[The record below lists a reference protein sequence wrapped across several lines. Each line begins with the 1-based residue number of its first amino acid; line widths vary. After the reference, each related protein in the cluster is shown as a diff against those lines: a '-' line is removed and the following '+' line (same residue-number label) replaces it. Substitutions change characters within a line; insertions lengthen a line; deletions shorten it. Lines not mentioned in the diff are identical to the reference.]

1 MWWFKSRPK
10 QRKVAKREDRFTV
23 EQLEQ
28 RLPPGNY
35 WVPWT
40 GIDITAIMPD
50 AGIYVAGQIVEFS
63 IVGSGEDWDKSVY
76 QDGSNTPGE
85 LAQDTVWITWSG
97 AFCVPVNGGKQAW
110 CQLGSAG
117 SPGIFRISMFARDE
131 AATQA
136 GDSGT
141 RDDDDVAFTADVA
154 AIWVDIALKTDG
166 PLDDD
171 HQLRFWGDSEERK
184 AGSTEAQG
192 LFERGFWRKVEL
204 TGTVYPQILN
214 TKDGLGDFE
223 WKQSAELRNCS
234 KDWNGNWYGGGQ
246 SRPDD
251 DPLDENRTTTT
262 VNWKVFS
269 LDQPGT
275 PKGPNMDNLAAD
287 FQLQVKY
294 QNLTT
299 YVTYKGPDG
308 LRASNDFLWNVV
320 GIYYSNGVSWLSEP
334 SSIVAGT
341 GHHPDFPPRSGDPN
355 NLGLYPVDCSN
366 QPY

>member
-117 SPGIFRISMFARDE
+117 SPGIFRISMFAYDE
-131 AATQA
+131 AVMQP
-136 GDSGT
+136 GDSGS
-141 RDDDDVAFTADVA
+141 RDDDDVGFTADVA
-154 AIWVDIALKTDG
+154 AIWVTITPNFDG
-166 PLDDD
+166 PMDDD
-171 HQLRFWGDSEERK
+171 DDLRFDYLEWQAKIDTQNPK
-184 AGSTEAQG
+184 DAGQTTPGPNSDGYFSKT
-192 LFERGFWRKVEL
+192 EL
-204 TGTVYPQILN
+204 TGTISIPDNMADAKPGFDWVQLVNSMRCVEDRFGTWTRNGTTEGWHDDSPVDEGINKQTSPIHSKIFMIDSPGQEVGSGNDAGVDDYERVYGYQDFRTHVELN
-214 TKDGLGDFE
+214 TIRASDDYPWHNIFKLVASTD
-223 WKQSAELRNCS
+223 A
-234 KDWNGNWYGGGQ
+234 NGNRSWVKEVETNIGAGPAPAMPADDCHF
-246 SRPDD
+246 RP
-251 DPLDENRTTTT
+251 
-262 VNWKVFS
+262 
-269 LDQPGT
+269 
-275 PKGPNMDNLAAD
+275 
-287 FQLQVKY
+287 
-294 QNLTT
+294 
-299 YVTYKGPDG
+299 
-308 LRASNDFLWNVV
+308 
-320 GIYYSNGVSWLSEP
+320 
-334 SSIVAGT
+334 
-341 GHHPDFPPRSGDPN
+341 
-355 NLGLYPVDCSN
+355 
-366 QPY
+366 